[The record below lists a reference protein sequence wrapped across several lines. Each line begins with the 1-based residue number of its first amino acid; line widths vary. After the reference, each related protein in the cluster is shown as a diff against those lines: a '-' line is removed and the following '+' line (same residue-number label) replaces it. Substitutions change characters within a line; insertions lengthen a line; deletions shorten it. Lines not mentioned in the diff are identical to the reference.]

1 MKKNRQTACNGAE
14 AHGRSIMCGICGYIG
29 PKEISEETLRKMNQT
44 MLHRGPDDGGI
55 WQSRNNE
62 RNIGMAHRRLSIL
75 DLSQMGHQPMWSQ
88 DRRYVIVYNGEVYN
102 YRELRTELETEG
114 FRFCSDCD
122 TEVVLNSYI
131 RWGAAC
137 FRRFNGMF
145 AAAIYD
151 CESGELILARDRVGK
166 KPLYYYDHDGHFVFA
181 SELKPIMEYPF
192 FRKEIDQDMIGAFLC
207 NKYLAAPFCIFQN
220 IYKLLPGS
228 ILIYHKG
235 ELRQSLYWDVAEEY
249 VKNRKYI
256 VNHFPKAV
264 ASTKEILIDS
274 VKRRMVADV
283 PIGTVLSG
291 GIDSTLVTAIAQ
303 NQSEYPIDTYS
314 IGFYDK
320 ERDEAPY
327 AAEIAKHL
335 GTNHHEHYVSEKD
348 ILNLIGDM
356 TLYYDEPFSDSSQL
370 PTMLVSGYASEG
382 ISVALSGDGGDE
394 IFCGYRMYD
403 WTWVAQHADV
413 LGAIAAHIPGM
424 RKLEGSLP
432 PEVRA
437 FIHNRQKDVKTQ
449 LFMDVMVE
457 EADKL
462 LGRQVKYAK
471 HSYEAQLSMQNWQER
486 RMLLDM
492 RTYLPDE
499 VMAKTDRAS
508 MRYSLEVRSPLLD
521 HRLIEQSFRIPH
533 SYKYHHFE
541 KKYLLK
547 ELTYQYVPKTLLDR
561 PKKGFGVPLR
571 KWLRTV
577 LRDEV
582 KQYAEKCRL
591 KKQGIFVPDA
601 VDRLIMRQEH
611 SDKIMYSS
619 MLWSF
624 YVFQKWYQRY
634 IEDLWRV

>member
-1 MKKNRQTACNGAE
+1 
-14 AHGRSIMCGICGYIG
+14 MCGICGYIG
-29 PKEISEETLRKMNQT
+29 PKEISEETFRKMNQT

-62 RNIGMAHRRLSIL
+62 HNIGMAHRRLSIL

-192 FRKEIDQDMIGAFLC
+192 FKKEINQDMIGAFLC

-220 IYKLLPGS
+220 TYKLLPGS

-235 ELRQSLYWDVAEEY
+235 ELRRSLYWDVSEEY
-249 VKNRKYI
+249 IKNRQHI
-256 VNHFPKAV
+256 VDHFPKAA

-283 PIGTVLSG
+283 PIGTFLSG

-303 NQSEYPIDTYS
+303 DQSEYPIDTYS

-370 PTMLVSGYASEG
+370 PTMLVSGYASEE

-449 LFMDVMVE
+449 LFTDVMVE

-462 LGRQVKYAK
+462 LGRQVRNAK

-508 MRYSLEVRSPLLD
+508 MKYSLEVRSPLLD

-582 KQYAEKCRL
+582 KQYAERCRL
-591 KKQGIFVPDA
+591 KEQGIFVSDA
-601 VDRLIMRQEH
+601 VDRLIMRQDH
-611 SDKIMYSS
+611 SDRIMYSS